1 MTSSG
6 GGTGDGDGGTSGS
19 SRSPRRFESASEERA
34 HAAQREAD
42 AALTDDLRRLRALA
56 AGLCQ
61 DARVGVDV
69 APGPWAF
76 DRASRTFIVSAEDL
90 RAAGVDYCAA
100 VLARQVGH
108 AKISRHGLLEIAF
121 ADEELGRLCVDALEV
136 GRADAWIGDRFP
148 GARAWL
154 ERLDEQG
161 EPIDP
166 ALPDV
171 VAFAIAC
178 AAPMSGR
185 FGVRASVAQA
195 LADTFEARQAYASF
209 APKATGTP
217 PTTAA
222 RARFRLEV
230 APQLPKGLLP
240 PAAEQATLLAASAAL
255 RHAAA
260 EILPVAEALYW
271 DDVDAMQAYL
281 MERPD
286 RIPWA
291 RQRLEANDAIAVM
304 RQLRRRG
311 PLTPPQQGWVEE
323 LAQALV
329 ASAALAALPRRVLIR
344 EGLPEAGGR
353 DADATA
359 DPGPRPSIWT
369 PPTPYERALERL
381 RDQVEALC
389 RRLEAA
395 LLPSRRL
402 RRRDGFP
409 SGRGIDLRRLF
420 AFEADPRRVGE
431 LWWRPTIPDRR
442 DVAVLLLVDLSGSM
456 SGAKAE
462 AALLGTVLL
471 AETLDRLNVPFA
483 IQGFQDV
490 LVPLCGFVQPF
501 DDAAR
506 SAIGEIPQEIEGRRL
521 GGNNSPSYNDDGPCL
536 LEAAGSL
543 LGQSALQRLLIVVS
557 DGRPE
562 GRRSLPKDLSA
573 AVATVCSA
581 DPSLM
586 LVGLG
591 LGPQTEHVRQ
601 YYPNATANV
610 AVDRLAD
617 EIADRLER
625 VLLDHLR
632 TGGAGPHPGTSRH

>member
-1 MTSSG
+1 MAAPGDGSG
-6 GGTGDGDGGTSGS
+6 GGDGDGTIGPATP
-19 SRSPRRFESASEERA
+19 PRRIASAAEERA
-34 HAAQREAD
+34 AAEQRAAD
-42 AALTDDLRRLRALA
+42 AALGEDLRRLRALA

-90 RAAGVDYCAA
+90 RTAGVDYCAA

-108 AKISRHGLLEIAF
+108 AKISRHGLLQVPF

-136 GRADAWIGDRFP
+136 ARADAWIGDRYP
-148 GARAWL
+148 GAKAWIAG
-154 ERLDEQG
+154 LDELG
-161 EPIDP
+161 GPIDP

-178 AAPMSGR
+178 AAPLSAA
-185 FGVRASVAQA
+185 FGVREAVAQA
-195 LADTFEARQAYASF
+195 LYDTYEARQGYASL
-209 APKATGTP
+209 APLDPVTP
-217 PTTAA
+217 PTVAE

-255 RHAAA
+255 RYAAA

-291 RQRLEANDAIAVM
+291 RQRLQANDAIAVM
-304 RQLRRRG
+304 RQMRQRG
-311 PLTPPQQGWVEE
+311 PLSPPKESWAEE
-323 LAQALV
+323 LAQALI
-329 ASAALAALPRRVLIR
+329 ASAALAALPRRVLVR

-353 DADATA
+353 KAEAAT
-359 DPGPRPSIWT
+359 DEGPPPSFWT
-369 PPTPYERALERL
+369 PPTAYERALERL

-442 DVAVLLLVDLSGSM
+442 DAAVLLLVDLSGSM
-456 SGAKAE
+456 RGPKAD

-471 AETLDRLNVPFA
+471 AETLDRLRVPFA

-490 LVPLCGFVQPF
+490 LVPLRGFDQPF
-501 DDAAR
+501 DDAVR
-506 SAIGEIPQEIEGRRL
+506 SAIGAIPQEIEGRRL
-521 GGNNSPSYNDDGPCL
+521 GGNSSPAFNDDGPCL
-536 LEAAGSL
+536 LEAAASL
-543 LGQSALQRLLIVVS
+543 LGQSALLRLLIVVS

-562 GRRSLPKDLSA
+562 GRRSQPKDLNA
-573 AVATVCSA
+573 AVTTVCNA

-610 AVDRLAD
+610 PVDRLAD

-632 TGGAGPHPGTSRH
+632 AGGAGADSG